1 MAEATKRPVLVVEDD
16 HKIAD
21 VVRIY
26 LERDGF
32 RAVLAH
38 DGHAALRLAESERPA
53 LIILDLLLP
62 GLDGREVCRRIR
74 QRTQVPIIIVTAVR
88 GEDATLH
95 GLELG
100 ADDYLTKPFSPRELL
115 ARVRAVLRRTNG
127 QQPAQP
133 AVIQLGPLRLVPDR
147 HEALVGAIHLA
158 LTPAEFALLV
168 ALAAEP
174 GRILSRQ
181 QLIDAAFGDDFD
193 GFERTIDVHIKN
205 LRGKLVAAAVPATPA
220 IATAYGVGYRL
231 VACP

>member
-1 MAEATKRPVLVVEDD
+1 MEETAGRTVLVVEDD

-32 RAVLAH
+32 RAVLAY
-38 DGHAALRLAESERPA
+38 DGHEALHLAESEQPA
-53 LIILDLLLP
+53 LIVLDLLLP

-74 QRTQVPIIIVTAVR
+74 QRSSVPIIMLTALR
-88 GEDATLH
+88 GEGVTLR

-100 ADDYLTKPFSPRELL
+100 ADDYMTKPFSPRELL
-115 ARVRAVLRRTNG
+115 ARVRAVLRRTDG
-127 QQPAQP
+127 PRPAEP
-133 AVIQLGPLRLVPDR
+133 LVIQLGPLRIVPDR
-147 HEALVGAIHLA
+147 HEAVVGTAPLA

-168 ALAAEP
+168 ALAGAP

-193 GFERTIDVHIKN
+193 GFERTVDVHIKN
-205 LRGKLVAAAVPATPA
+205 LRGKLAAAGLPETAG
-220 IATAYGVGYRL
+220 IATVYGIGYKL
-231 VACP
+231 PVPE

>member
-1 MAEATKRPVLVVEDD
+1 MLVVEDD
-16 HKIAD
+16 RKIAD

-32 RAVLAH
+32 RAVLAY
-38 DGHAALRLAESERPA
+38 DGCEALRLAESEQPA

-62 GLDGREVCRRIR
+62 GLDGQEVCRRIR
-74 QRTQVPIIIVTAVR
+74 QRSQVPIIMLTALR
-88 GEDATLH
+88 GESVTLR

-100 ADDYLTKPFSPRELL
+100 ADDYITKPFSPRELM
-115 ARVRAVLRRTNG
+115 ARVRAVLRRTDG
-127 QQPAQP
+127 PQPADP
-133 AVIQLGPLRLVPDR
+133 PMMQLGPLRILPDR
-147 HEALVGAIHLA
+147 HEAVVGTAPLA

-168 ALAAEP
+168 ALAGEP

-205 LRGKLVAAAVPATPA
+205 LRSKMAAAGLPETAG
-220 IATAYGVGYRL
+220 IATVYGFGYKL
-231 VACP
+231 PVPQ